1 MKSTK
6 IIFLSAMLAA
16 MTASSCTKDRPEFK
30 ERPVVTPPAPTENF
44 ASGADISGVIE
55 FEQRNVKFYNKA
67 GEEKECTAIMKEL
80 GMNAIRLRVFVDHK
94 AGLCGKDD
102 ILEMGRRAHELG
114 MRLMIDFHYSDDF
127 ADPGKQTIPAAWQDY
142 DYEQMKKAVADHTT
156 DILSALKD
164 EGIDVEWVQVGNET
178 RGGMLWPM
186 GNADENMNQYAGL
199 TQAGYDAVKS
209 VYPDAQVI
217 VHIDKGAEYNLYLK
231 IFDGLQRNH
240 AKWDIIGMSFYPD
253 IAEWRNQTDDLTEN
267 VIKLSERYGTPC
279 MVVET
284 GMEQDQPATAK
295 EFLTYLFDRMINGTK
310 GFCRGILYWEPETYP
325 GTGSGYNKGAF
336 SNEGKP
342 TEALDPFDMSQYE

>member
-1 MKSTK
+1 MLMS
-6 IIFLSAMLAA
+6 ILAA
-16 MTASSCTKDRPEFK
+16 AAISAGCTAEPNPTY
-30 ERPVVTPPAPTENF
+30 TPPAEEEQTAASTGF
-44 ASGADISGVIE
+44 ALGADISWVTELESEGEV
-55 FEQRNVKFYNKA
+55 FYNA
-67 GEEKECTAIMKEL
+67 EGDNMECTALMKEI
-80 GMNAIRLRVFVDHK
+80 GMNAIRLRVWVDPEEGWSSASDVLAK
-94 AGLCGKDD
+94 AL
-102 ILEMGRRAHELG
+102 RARKLG
-114 MRLMIDFHYSDDF
+114 MRIMIDFHYSDDF

-295 EFLTYLFDRMINGTK
+295 EFLTYLFDRMINGTT
-310 GFCRGILYWEPETYP
+310 GYCRVILYWEQETYP
-325 GTGSGYNKGAF
+325 VTVSLYNKGAF

-342 TEALDPFDMSQYE
+342 TEALDPFDMSKYE